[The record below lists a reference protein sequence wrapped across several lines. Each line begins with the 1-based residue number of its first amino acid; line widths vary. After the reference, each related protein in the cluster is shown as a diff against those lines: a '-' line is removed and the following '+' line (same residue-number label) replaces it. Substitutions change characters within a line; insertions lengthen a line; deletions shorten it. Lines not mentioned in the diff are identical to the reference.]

1 MRFGS
6 YQPSNASFAN
16 VLTENNR
23 TVAEIQRH
31 ATPQQQ
37 AKMVADLTFFLQ
49 YLIVL
54 FAVVILF
61 MLWHD
66 YMPSWEDYAAS
77 SRARG
82 RNGEDWAYDYEEWL
96 QRQEDAADETTPLIR
111 RRHEEGPLSPGE
123 VHRLSS
129 ILNGE
134 TEKLLRSIKEEPLS
148 SEEIARLTELIRA
161 DADAQSDY
169 GSIRSRNRRAVDD
182 SDDDSSDEWSEEPR
196 VRTLNIETHPG
207 MGLTK
212 LVRADADNQS
222 DHGSMVSRKRKAV
235 DHSDDSGDEW
245 LGNPRARKLKIETDA
260 GVNAKWVCGEFT
272 RSPGVLNERDSYSG
286 YSADCEIPFTFRA
299 PHPGRKIKSP
309 VMQRK

>member
-6 YQPSNASFAN
+6 QRPSHASFAN
-16 VLTENNR
+16 VLTETNG
-23 TVAEIQRH
+23 TVAEIQKRH

-66 YMPSWEDYAAS
+66 YMPSWEDYAAN

-96 QRQEDAADETTPLIR
+96 QRQEDAAADETTPLIR
-111 RRHEEGPLSPGE
+111 RRRRDEEGPLSPGE

-129 ILNGE
+129 ILNDK

-148 SEEIARLTELIRA
+148 SEEVARLSELIRA
-161 DADAQSDY
+161 DTDTNTQFDY
-169 GSIRSRNRRAVDD
+169 GSIRSR
-182 SDDDSSDEWSEEPR
+182 
-196 VRTLNIETHPG
+196 
-207 MGLTK
+207 
-212 LVRADADNQS
+212 
-222 DHGSMVSRKRKAV
+222 KRKAV
-235 DHSDDSGDEW
+235 DRSDDDSGDEW
-245 LGNPRARKLKIETDA
+245 LGKPRARKLKIETDA
-260 GVNAKWVCGEFT
+260 GVNA
-272 RSPGVLNERDSYSG
+272 
-286 YSADCEIPFTFRA
+286 
-299 PHPGRKIKSP
+299 
-309 VMQRK
+309 

>member
-6 YQPSNASFAN
+6 QRPSNASFAN
-16 VLTENNR
+16 VLTETNG
-23 TVAEIQRH
+23 TVAAEMQRH

-66 YMPSWEDYAAS
+66 YMPSWEDYGAGA
-77 SRARG
+77 RARG
-82 RNGEDWAYDYEEWL
+82 RHGEDWAYDYEEWL
-96 QRQEDAADETTPLIR
+96 QRQEDTTDETTPLIQR

-123 VHRLSS
+123 VFRLSS
-129 ILNGE
+129 ILNDE

-161 DADAQSDY
+161 DEDAQSDY
-169 GSIRSRNRRAVDD
+169 GSIRSRKRQAVDD
-182 SDDDSSDEWSEEPR
+182 SDDSSDEWSEQA
-196 VRTLNIETHPG
+196 IETHPG
-207 MGLTK
+207 VGLTK
-212 LVRADADNQS
+212 LVRAADADNQS
-222 DHGSMVSRKRKAV
+222 DHWSIASRKRKAV
-235 DHSDDSGDEW
+235 DHSDDSDDEW
-245 LGNPRARKLKIETDA
+245 SGKPRARKLKIETDA

-272 RSPGVLNERDSYSG
+272 RSPGVLSERDSYSG

-309 VMQRK
+309 VKQRK

>member
-6 YQPSNASFAN
+6 HQPSHASFAN
-16 VLTENNR
+16 VLTETNR
-23 TVAEIQRH
+23 TVAKMQKRH

-37 AKMVADLTFFLQ
+37 AKMVADLAFFLQ

-66 YMPSWEDYAAS
+66 YMPSWEDYAAG

-82 RNGEDWAYDYEEWL
+82 HNGEDWAYDYEEWL

-111 RRHEEGPLSPGE
+111 RREEGPLSPGE

-129 ILNGE
+129 ILNDE

-161 DADAQSDY
+161 DADTQFDY
-169 GSIRSRNRRAVDD
+169 GSIQSRKRQAIDD
-182 SDDDSSDEWSEEPR
+182 SDDDSSDEWSEQP
-196 VRTLNIETHPG
+196 IETHPG
-207 MGLTK
+207 VGLTNK

-222 DHGSMVSRKRKAV
+222 DHGSMASRKRKAV
-235 DHSDDSGDEW
+235 DRSDDSGDEW
-245 LGNPRARKLKIETDA
+245 LGKPRARKLKIETDA

-272 RSPGVLNERDSYSG
+272 RSPGVLSERGSYNG

-309 VMQRK
+309 VKQRK